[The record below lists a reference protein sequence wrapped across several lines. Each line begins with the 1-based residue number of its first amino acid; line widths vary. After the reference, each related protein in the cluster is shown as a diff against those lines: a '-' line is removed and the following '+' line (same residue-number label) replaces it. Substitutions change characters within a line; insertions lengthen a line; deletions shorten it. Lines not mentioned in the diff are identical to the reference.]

1 VPVAVMCRCLI
12 WILPYHRTNIASDSW
27 STMKNKATNKND
39 DSKLTDLKTFTEGII
54 EQKQLE
60 NSALKKILEFLK
72 KESDQIKKGD
82 KNNSPNQI
90 N

>member
-1 VPVAVMCRCLI
+1 
-12 WILPYHRTNIASDSW
+12 
-27 STMKNKATNKND
+27 MKNKATNKND

-60 NSALKKILEFLK
+60 NSALKKILEFLE

-90 N
+90 K

>member
-1 VPVAVMCRCLI
+1 
-12 WILPYHRTNIASDSW
+12 
-27 STMKNKATNKND
+27 MKNKKTKMID
-39 DSKLTDLKTFTEGII
+39 DSRLPDLKTYTDGII

-60 NSALKKILEFLK
+60 NSALKKILEFLE

-82 KNNSPNQI
+82 NNNSPNQI

>member
-1 VPVAVMCRCLI
+1 
-12 WILPYHRTNIASDSW
+12 
-27 STMKNKATNKND
+27 MKNKATNKND

-72 KESDQIKKGD
+72 KESDQIKKRR
-82 KNNSPNQI
+82 
-90 N
+90 